1 MLTSPLLVVTLNYMS
16 YLPKRE
22 SGQALLLV
30 LLSMA
35 VVLTIVLSVL
45 SRTIT
50 DIAVTTKEEEAL
62 RAFSAAEAGVEQA
75 LIVGADIGTTTIG
88 DAAFSADVS
97 GFAAGTQEFANPV
110 ALASGESL
118 LFWFVAHDPTTGN
131 LVCNAQYPCFTGSQF
146 RICWGKS
153 GTAPGSATT
162 PAVEISTFYAA
173 TPGNLGTMRIAR
185 VTADPNATRRSTN
198 NFLANDAGTCTTG
211 NESFAFQKTVDLA
224 ALGVP
229 AGSYGVQNGLQFAK
243 VRLFYN
249 TDIAHEA
256 GINVNFAGNTLLPSQ
271 GIRIESSGTSGEAN
285 RKIDVFQGFGEP
297 PPVFDVA
304 VFSVGGMTK

>member
-1 MLTSPLLVVTLNYMS
+1 MR
-16 YLPKRE
+16 YLPKSQSGQVPRLD

-35 VVLTIVLSVL
+35 VVLTIVLSIL

-50 DIAVTTKEEEAL
+50 DIAVTTREEEAL

-75 LIVGADIGTTTIG
+75 LIVGTDIGTTTIG

-97 GFAAGTQEFANPV
+97 GFASGTQEFANPV

-118 LFWFVAHDPTTGN
+118 LFN

-146 RICWGKS
+146 RICWGKPGTPS
-153 GTAPGSATT
+153 GDATT
-162 PAVEISTFYAA
+162 PAVEISTFYAF

-185 VTADPNATRRSTN
+185 ATADPNATRRSTN
-198 NFLANDAGTCTTG
+198 NFSANDAGTCTTG

-224 ALGVP
+224 ALSVP

-243 VRLFYN
+243 VRIFYN

-256 GINVNFAGNTLLPSQ
+256 GIM
-271 GIRIESSGTSGEAN
+271 GIRTY
-285 RKIDVFQGFGEP
+285 
-297 PPVFDVA
+297 
-304 VFSVGGMTK
+304 

>member
-1 MLTSPLLVVTLNYMS
+1 MR
-16 YLPKRE
+16 YLPKSQSGQVPRND

-35 VVLTIVLSVL
+35 VVLTIVLSIL

-50 DIAVTTKEEEAL
+50 DIAVTTREEEAL

-75 LIVGADIGTTTIG
+75 LIVGADIGATTIG

-97 GFAAGTQEFANPV
+97 GFASGTQEFANPV

-118 LFWFVAHDPTTGN
+118 LFWFVAHDADGN
-131 LVCNAQYPCFTGSQF
+131 LVCNAQYPCFTGRQF
-146 RICWGKS
+146 RVCWGKP

-162 PAVEISTFYAA
+162 PAVEISTFYAF
-173 TPGNLGTMRIAR
+173 TPGNPGTTRIAR
-185 VTADPNATRRSTN
+185 VTADPNATRRASN
-198 NFLANDAGTCTTG
+198 NFSADDGGTCTTG
-211 NESFAFQKTVDLA
+211 GEDFAFQKVVNLA
-224 ALGVP
+224 GLGVP
-229 AGSYGVQNGLQFAK
+229 GGSYGVQNGLQFAK
-243 VRLFYN
+243 VRIFYN

-271 GIRIESSGTSGEAN
+271 GIRIESVGASGQAN

-304 VFSVGGMTK
+304 IFSVGGITK

>member
-1 MLTSPLLVVTLNYMS
+1 MTDCSFIVTLNNMS

-35 VVLTIVLSVL
+35 VVLTIVLSIL

-50 DIAVTTKEEEAL
+50 DIAVSSREEEAL

-97 GFAAGTQEFANPV
+97 GFASGTQEFANPV
-110 ALASGESL
+110 SIASGESL
-118 LFWFVAHDPTTGN
+118 LFWFVAHDPTTGD

-146 RICWGKS
+146 RICWGKP

-162 PAVEISTFYAA
+162 PAVEISTFYAF

-198 NFLANDAGTCTTG
+198 NFSPNDGGICTTG

-271 GIRIESSGTSGEAN
+271 GIRIESVGTSGEAN

-304 VFSVGGMTK
+304 VFSVGGITK

>member
-1 MLTSPLLVVTLNYMS
+1 MTDCSFIVKLNSMRH
-16 YLPKRE
+16 LPKRE

-45 SRTIT
+45 SRTVT
-50 DIAVTTKEEEAL
+50 DIAVTTREEEAL

-97 GFAAGTQEFANPV
+97 GFAAGSQEFANPV

-118 LFWFVAHDPTTGN
+118 IFWFVAHDADGN
-131 LVCNAQYPCFTGSQF
+131 LVCDASNPCFTGSQF
-146 RICWGKS
+146 RVCWGKPGTPS
-153 GTAPGSATT
+153 GGATT
-162 PAVEISTFYAA
+162 PAIEISTFYAT
-173 TPGNLGTMRIAR
+173 TPGDMGTARIAR
-185 VTADPNATRRSTN
+185 LTADPNATRRSSN
-198 NFLANDAGTCTTG
+198 NFSANDAGTCTTG
-211 NESFAFQKTVDLA
+211 NESFAFQKMVNLSS
-224 ALGVP
+224 LGVP

-243 VRLFYN
+243 IRLLYN
-249 TDIAHEA
+249 TDVAHEA

-271 GIRIESSGTSGEAN
+271 GLRIESTGVSGEAN

-304 VFSVGGMTK
+304 IFSIGGITK

>member
-1 MLTSPLLVVTLNYMS
+1 LTDSLSIATLVYMS

-35 VVLTIVLSVL
+35 VVLTIVLSIL
-45 SRTIT
+45 SRTVT
-50 DIAVTTKEEEAL
+50 DIAVSSREEEAL

-118 LFWFVAHDPTTGN
+118 LFWFVAHDSDGN

-146 RICWGKS
+146 RICWGKP
-153 GTAPGSATT
+153 GTAPGDATT
-162 PAVEISTFYAA
+162 PAVEISTFYAF
-173 TPGNLGTMRIAR
+173 TPGNLSTMRIAR
-185 VTADPNATRRSTN
+185 VTADPNATRRSSN
-198 NFLANDAGTCTTG
+198 NFSADDGGTCATG

-256 GINVNFAGNTLLPSQ
+256 GINVNFAGNALLPSQ

-297 PPVFDVA
+297 PPVFDVS
-304 VFSVGGMTK
+304 VFSVGGITK